1 MFLNAYMFRFTCL
14 GFYAMFSMFCS
25 SFCSMLMLG
34 LCAHMLDIMFMVMLG
49 SDLCVLC
56 FLPCYVL
63 RSASVHAYMLGFMFY
78 HVYVLSS
85 HTFTHVAMI
94 MRLDLHFYMLACSNL
109 GFHLP
114 RCLYLCFHMLICP
127 DLCSYMPICPDLCFH
142 MPMCLDLCSL
152 YTLCYVP
159 YACALHA
166 MFVCPHL
173 GYVCHAMCYCSPFVV
188 LSFFLVFWSIG
199 SDSI

>member
-49 SDLCVLC
+49 SNLCVLC

-85 HTFTHVAMI
+85 HMFTHVAMI

-114 RCLYLCFHMLICP
+114 RCLY
-127 DLCSYMPICPDLCFH
+127 LCFH